1 MQLLESS
8 IGILDSGVS
17 DYPRLANVLQ
27 TTRVRRP
34 EKKTGRVRR
43 KKSREKKDRKSRPVE
58 LNVVD

>member
-27 TTRVRRP
+27 TTRVRR
-34 EKKTGRVRR
+34 